1 MKMKIMAAA
10 ALLAFGVI
18 LTVFFAPAAHAANG
32 VDTVTIEELKAIML
46 SGENVAVIDV
56 RGRTDHESEV
66 MMIKD
71 TLFIPLIEM
80 KERAWEIPLGAKII
94 TYCS

>member
-1 MKMKIMAAA
+1 MRMKVLTIT
-10 ALLAFGVI
+10 ALLALGLI
-18 LTVFFAPAAHAANG
+18 ALTFFTPAAYAVDG
-32 VDTVTIEELKAIML
+32 VGTVSISELRAMMI

-56 RGRTDHESEV
+56 RGKTDHEHEV

-71 TLFIPLIEM
+71 TLFIPLPDI
-80 KERAWEIPLGAKII
+80 KSRAWEIPLGAKII